1 MTERPEPVAAD
12 ERQQA
17 TTYYR
22 KWSALIAILRES
34 LLAEG
39 LSEDLADRICV
50 SYATNF
56 MTQDQGAY
64 LRAQATMLQG
74 AMASGIAAG
83 ITAAEARDDE
93 DDPS

>member
-64 LRAQATMLQG
+64 LRAQSEAIQS
-74 AMASGIAAG
+74 AMARG
-83 ITAAEARDDE
+83 ITTGLEAAERRDGDE
-93 DDPS
+93 L